1 MKTLPS
7 LLAVGLTGLA
17 ACSIISQGKDS
28 IGDGATDKLGDAAGD
43 KASEAAGDSPVADV
57 PQVKPDDDDPPH
69 VVRAL
74 ERLDEMEKNIKDGDW
89 ARYARESRDFNGT
102 ILFRDGWKGEKK
114 RGKIKKRLA
123 ALDAAAF
130 KAFGGRVSKLI
141 GSGKRVTKDL
151 DADAFEAGVAALD
164 ACQTAAGTT
173 TTGRGDAKDKLAE
186 SIRAYEKAA
195 ARALKMDKAV
205 FRYYGDSGGRHMT
218 VDMPTK
224 ILECEAQLIAADLQF
239 GDEYEPEVA
248 PEAEAITAC
257 GSMRWLAG
265 GVQTGGGTFAAY
277 ERIAGGAEY
286 PEKIPCKKVKKKGK
300 VPKAL
305 KSAIAQ
311 WKEYYEIKDV
321 VFETEGAPYIEEND
335 DDYRLWRYQVLMAYS
350 RSFKFSGNPCGG
362 TEEKLFCEA
371 GGSKGARAYNEMEHH
386 LDRARFHA
394 GKAPDRCKQHLKGAV
409 ARWEGFSSM
418 MADMKKSKSWI
429 SGATYRTKKG
439 VKLSEKDFV
448 ASFEEKAS
456 KADEKLT
463 ERYCARTQSDDG
475 EKTARAG
482 RGKGKGKKSRA
493 GDDER
498 GDREDED

>member
-7 LLAVGLTGLA
+7 LLAVSLTGLA

-28 IGDGATDKLGDAAGD
+28 LGDGASDKLGDAAGD

-57 PQVKPDDDDPPH
+57 PQVKADDDDPPH

-74 ERLDEMEKNIKDGDW
+74 ERLDEMEKNIKDRDW

-102 ILFRDGWKGEKK
+102 ILFQDGWKGERKL
-114 RGKIKKRLA
+114 GKIKKRLA

-141 GSGKRVTKDL
+141 GSGKRVTKEI

-173 TTGRGDAKDKLAE
+173 TTGTGDAKNKLAE
-186 SIRAYEKAA
+186 SIKAYEKAS

-205 FRYYGDSGGRHMT
+205 FRYFGDSGGRHMT

-224 ILECEAQLIAADLQF
+224 ILECEAELIAADLQF

-248 PEAEAITAC
+248 PETEAITAC

-265 GVQTGGGTFAAY
+265 GIQTGGGTFAPY
-277 ERIAGGAEY
+277 ERVAGGAEY
-286 PEKIPCKKVKKKGK
+286 PQKIPCKKVKKKGK
-300 VPKAL
+300 VPRTL
-305 KSAIAQ
+305 GNAIAQ
-311 WKEYYEIKDV
+311 WKDYYEIKDV
-321 VFETEGAPYIEEND
+321 VFETEGAPYIDEND
-335 DDYRLWRYQVLMAYS
+335 DDLRLWRYQVVMAYS
-350 RSFKFSGNPCGG
+350 KSFKFSGNPCGG

-371 GGSKGARAYNEMEHH
+371 GGSKGARAYNVMEHH
-386 LDRARFHA
+386 LDRARVHA
-394 GKAPDRCKQHLKGAV
+394 GKAPDRCKEHLKGAV
-409 ARWEGFSSM
+409 KSWESFSSM

-439 VKLSEKDFV
+439 AKLPEKDFV

-456 KADEKLT
+456 NADDKLT
-463 ERYCARTQSDDG
+463 EKYCARAQSDGG

-482 RGKGKGKKSRA
+482 KGKGKKRKA
-493 GDDER
+493 DEERDDDE
-498 GDREDED
+498 D